1 MNPQRAQTR
10 KPLQG
15 FFSLT
20 PGRLPLVNSTPAF
33 SKRRGYWRP
42 TARMKALGFKDV
54 RCGPD
59 SPDAW
64 AVAEDWNRRWQA
76 IRKADPA
83 EISDESCLSQEESEE
98 RAIYPEGSV
107 GWAFRRC
114 RRSQTWRD
122 KAPAT
127 RDDWWRGWRFIRPV
141 FADVDPATLEPE
153 HLEDWR
159 VEILEKHGLNA
170 AHRATKIWRALWK
183 VMAAYKLCR
192 KDADPSLTI
201 RNTAPKGRTAIFSEG
216 EAVRRVKR
224 AIRMKFHG
232 LACIIAIAW
241 DTQFSPVDCRTLAP
255 RNKGE
260 DRAGMFFVKF
270 RQKTKDTD
278 EDAVEAIGTLCP
290 RTQRLVE
297 AYLASL
303 PAELMPDAPM
313 FRNRSGKPYTKDT
326 LARDFRRVR
335 DIEAPGDTRKLM
347 DFRRSGAVEAT
358 AGDVD
363 PLALSRKMANSI
375 DRSKRLQDTYI
386 PKRASLVRLADE
398 ARRRGRRAL
407 RENES

>member
-1 MNPQRAQTR
+1 VGKVTIPYYVVR
-10 KPLQG
+10 KG
-15 FFSLT
+15 
-20 PGRLPLVNSTPAF
+20 
-33 SKRRGYWRP
+33 RGYWLASP
-42 TARMKALGFKDV
+42 QMKSLGFNNV

-59 SPDAW
+59 GPDAW
-64 AVAEDWNRRWQA
+64 RIAQTWNERWQRV
-76 IRKADPA
+76 RKGETLSPS
-83 EISDESCLSQEESEE
+83 EIDRRNLSVDEIEEL
-98 RAIYPEGSV
+98 ALYPEGSV
-107 GWAFRRC
+107 GYAFKRY
-114 RRSQTWRD
+114 RRSESWGS

-127 RDDWWRGWRFIRPV
+127 RDDWFRAWRFIKPV

-153 HLEDWR
+153 HLEQWR
-159 VEILEKHGLNA
+159 KEVLEAHGLNT

-183 VMAAYKLCR
+183 VMAAYKLCT

-201 RNTAPKGRTAIFSEG
+201 RNTAPKGRSAIFSEG

-224 AIRMKFHG
+224 ALRMGYTG

-255 RNKGE
+255 KNKGE
-260 DRAGMFFVKF
+260 DRNGIVFMKF
-270 RQKTKDTD
+270 RQKTQSTD
-278 EDAVEAIGTLCP
+278 EEAVEAIGTLSR
-290 RTQRLVE
+290 RTQRLIA
-297 AYLASL
+297 AYIKSL
-303 PAELMPDAPM
+303 PTELMPDAPM
-313 FRNRSGKPYTKDT
+313 FRNRSGRPYTKDT
-326 LARDFRRVR
+326 LSRDFRNVHNA
-335 DIEAPGDTRKLM
+335 EALGDKRKLM

-358 AGDVD
+358 AGDVN